1 MAALQQCPASL
12 ADVRSV
18 AITLALNRKAGKQMT
33 ITQELIDAE
42 RKRFETSAQLK
53 YLDFSKTKDAW
64 GKEIYF
70 YTHVEAMWQGW
81 QAAISQ
87 HKAVQ
92 DGYVLVPKEPTNEMI
107 YAGMEA
113 IDNFTSPV
121 TTISCYTQMLAAAPS
136 DNKALVE
143 SEPVDTADYIAYLY
157 SDGNKLKVAEE
168 MPPPDNAFPVFTTN
182 IRFLDVARLVLDDNV
197 DLILEHGGVKL
208 WEALVTKINQ
218 DYAEKK

>member
-1 MAALQQCPASL
+1 
-12 ADVRSV
+12 
-18 AITLALNRKAGKQMT
+18 MT

-87 HKAVQ
+87 QAVQ
-92 DGYVLVPKEPTNEMI
+92 GGYVLVPKEPTNEMI

-113 IDNFTSPV
+113 IDNFKSPI
-121 TTISCYTQMLAAAPS
+121 TPITCYTQMIAAAPS

-143 SEPVDTADYIAYLY
+143 SEPYAWHVLSGRWNYVEMDYEIAKGHAARGARLTPVYTHPTPADTVKQDALRLDWIEDNSKDYGTHLEVRLNDSNSGNGSLRQRIDTALQA
-157 SDGNKLKVAEE
+157 K
-168 MPPPDNAFPVFTTN
+168 
-182 IRFLDVARLVLDDNV
+182 
-197 DLILEHGGVKL
+197 
-208 WEALVTKINQ
+208 
-218 DYAEKK
+218 